1 MVKIGDI
8 ELSSNYVLPAIAG
21 FSDIGLRVLSYRYG
35 AGLCVGEM
43 VSAKGLVY
51 GSENTEALL
60 AVDAREP
67 IKACQLF
74 GGEPEFIKKAIA
86 LKAIN
91 KFDIIDLNFGCPV
104 PKIVKNGEGSALM
117 RDPYR
122 VGQIVNA
129 AVKAAGDRPVTA
141 KMRIGFNEN
150 EINCVR
156 VAKEIEEAGASA
168 ITVHG
173 RTREQFYSGN
183 VNLQA
188 IKEVKKAVS
197 IPVFG
202 NGDVT
207 SRAKAEEMFN
217 ATSVDGIAVA
227 RGAVGRPYIFTELL
241 GKVPV
246 YDIMALVTEHF
257 VLLESV
263 MPERVAVNCI
273 KKHVAGYAYGLRG
286 GKEIKNRVFQATT
299 RDEILDIAKALKN
312 LSE

>member
-1 MVKIGDI
+1 MLKIGDI
-8 ELSSNYVLPAIAG
+8 ELNSPFILPAIAG
-21 FSDIGLRVLSYRYG
+21 FSDIGLRVLAYRYG
-35 AGLCVGEM
+35 AGLCVSEM

-51 GSENTEALL
+51 GSENTESLL
-60 AVDAREP
+60 ATDTREP
-67 IKACQLF
+67 IKAVQLF
-74 GGEPEFIKKAIA
+74 GGEPEFISKAIS
-86 LKAIN
+86 LSVIN

-122 VGQIVNA
+122 VGMIVNS
-129 AVKAAGDRPVTA
+129 AVKSAGGRPVTV

-173 RTREQFYSGN
+173 RTREQFYSGS
-183 VNLQA
+183 VNLDA
-188 IKEVKKAVS
+188 IKAVKEAVS

-207 SRAKAEEMFN
+207 SKAKADEMFSLTN
-217 ATSVDGIAVA
+217 VDGIAVA
-227 RGAVGRPYIFTELL
+227 RGAVGRPYIFAELQGKEPEYDVTELV
-241 GKVPV
+241 K
-246 YDIMALVTEHF
+246 EHF
-257 VLLESV
+257 ALLESV

-273 KKHVAGYAYGLRG
+273 KKHVAGYTYGLRG
-286 GKEIKNRVFQATT
+286 GKEIKVKVFQATT
-299 RDEILDIAKALKN
+299 KEDILSVAESFKN
-312 LSE
+312 LSK

>member
-8 ELSSNYVLPAIAG
+8 ELNSKFILPAIAG

-60 AVDAREP
+60 KVDPREP
-67 IKACQLF
+67 IKAVQLF
-74 GGEPEFIKKAIA
+74 GSEPEFIEKAVKHKS
-86 LKAIN
+86 LN
-91 KFDIIDLNFGCPV
+91 KFDLIDLNFGCPV

-122 VGQIVNA
+122 LGMVVST
-129 AVKAAGDRPVTA
+129 AVKAAGGRPVTA

-156 VAKEIEEAGASA
+156 VAKEIEEAGAQA

-173 RTREQFYSGN
+173 RTREQFYSGE
-183 VNLQA
+183 VNLDA
-188 IKEVKKAVS
+188 IKAVKEAVS

-202 NGDVT
+202 NGNVT
-207 SRAKAEEMFN
+207 DLAKANEMFCH
-217 ATSVDGIAVA
+217 TSVDGIAVA
-227 RGAVGRPYIFTELL
+227 RGAIGRPYIFAELL
-241 GKVPV
+241 GQVPL
-246 YDIMALVTEHF
+246 YDITELIMEHF
-257 VLLESV
+257 ALLESI

-273 KKHVAGYAYGLRG
+273 KKHIAGYTYGLRG
-286 GKEIKNRVFQATT
+286 GKDIKNRVFASTT
-299 RDEILDIAKALKN
+299 RDEIIDVAKSFKN
-312 LSE
+312 LVK

>member
-8 ELSSNYVLPAIAG
+8 ELNSKFILPAIAG

-51 GSENTEALL
+51 GSDNTEALL
-60 AVDAREP
+60 KVDAREP
-67 IKACQLF
+67 IKAVQLF
-74 GGEPEFIKKAIA
+74 GSEPEFIERAVKHKA
-86 LKAIN
+86 LN

-122 VGQIVNA
+122 LGTVVST
-129 AVKAAGDRPVTA
+129 AVKASGGRPVTA

-156 VAKEIEEAGASA
+156 VAKEIEEAGAVA

-173 RTREQFYSGN
+173 RTREQFYSGE
-183 VNLQA
+183 VNLDA
-188 IKEVKKAVS
+188 IKAVKDAVG

-202 NGDVT
+202 NGNVT
-207 SRAKAEEMFN
+207 DAHKADEMFEH
-217 ATSVDGIAVA
+217 TSVDGIAVA
-227 RGAVGRPYIFTELL
+227 RGAIGRPYIFTELM
-241 GKVPV
+241 GQVPV
-246 YDIMALVTEHF
+246 YDITELIMEHF
-257 VLLESV
+257 ALLEST

-273 KKHVAGYAYGLRG
+273 KKHIAAYTYGLRG
-286 GKEIKNRVFQATT
+286 GKDIKNKVFASTT
-299 RDEILDIAKALKN
+299 RDEIIDVAKSFKN
-312 LSE
+312 IVK

>member
-1 MVKIGDI
+1 MVKIGDLQLNSPFI
-8 ELSSNYVLPAIAG
+8 LPAIAG
-21 FSDIGLRVLSYRYG
+21 FSDIGLRVLAYRYG
-35 AGLCVGEM
+35 AGLCVTEM

-51 GSENTEALL
+51 GSENTASLL
-60 AVDAREP
+60 ATDPREP
-67 IKACQLF
+67 IKAVQLF
-74 GGEPEFIKKAIA
+74 GGESEFIEKAIS
-86 LKAIN
+86 LKVIN

-122 VGQIVNA
+122 VGMIVHS
-129 AVKAAGDRPVTA
+129 AVKSAGGRPVSA

-156 VAKEIEEAGASA
+156 VAKEIEEAGASF

-173 RTREQFYSGN
+173 RTREQFYSGK
-183 VNLQA
+183 VNLDA
-188 IKEVKKAVS
+188 IKAVKESVS

-207 SRAKAEEMFN
+207 TLDKASEMFSY
-217 ATSVDGIAVA
+217 TGVDGIAVA
-227 RGAVGRPYIFTELL
+227 RGAVGRPYIFTELQN
-241 GKVPV
+241 KVPE
-246 YDIMALVTEHF
+246 YDITELVKEHF
-257 VLLESV
+257 ALLESV

-273 KKHVAGYAYGLRG
+273 KKHVAGYTYGLRG

-299 RDEILDIAKALKN
+299 REEILDIANLFKN
-312 LSE
+312 LR

>member
-8 ELSSNYVLPAIAG
+8 QLNSSFILPAIAG

-35 AGLCVGEM
+35 AGLCVTEM

-51 GSENTEALL
+51 GSENTESLL
-60 AVDAREP
+60 ATDPREP
-67 IKACQLF
+67 IKAVQLF
-74 GGEPEFIKKAIA
+74 GGEPEFIAKAIS
-86 LKAIN
+86 LPVIN

-104 PKIVKNGEGSALM
+104 PKIIKNGEGSALM

-122 VGQIVNA
+122 VGMIVRS
-129 AVKAAGDRPVTA
+129 AVKSAGGRPVSA

-156 VAKEIEEAGASA
+156 VAKEIEEAGASS
-168 ITVHG
+168 ITIHG
-173 RTREQFYSGN
+173 RTREQFYSGSIN
-183 VNLQA
+183 FDA
-188 IKEVKKAVS
+188 IKAVKESVS

-207 SRAKAEEMFN
+207 SLDKANTMLES
-217 ATSVDGIAVA
+217 TGVDGIAVA

-241 GKVPV
+241 GQVPE
-246 YDIMALVTEHF
+246 YDITELVIEHF
-257 VLLESV
+257 SLLESV

-273 KKHVAGYAYGLRG
+273 KKHVAGYTYGLRG
-286 GKEIKNRVFQATT
+286 GKEIKNRVFLSTT
-299 RDEILDIAKALKN
+299 REEILDIAKAFKN
-312 LSE
+312 LTK

>member
-8 ELSSNYVLPAIAG
+8 QLNSPFVLPAIAG
-21 FSDIGLRVLSYRYG
+21 FSDIGLRVLAYRYG
-35 AGLCVGEM
+35 AGLCVSEM

-51 GSENTEALL
+51 GSDNTEALL
-60 AVDAREP
+60 ATDPREP
-67 IKACQLF
+67 IKAVQLF
-74 GGEPEFIKKAIA
+74 GGEPEFIEKAIS
-86 LKAIN
+86 LKVIN

-122 VGQIVNA
+122 LGMVVSA
-129 AVKAAGDRPVTA
+129 AVKSAGGRPVTA

-168 ITVHG
+168 IIVHG
-173 RTREQFYSGN
+173 RTREQFYSGK
-183 VNLQA
+183 VNLEA
-188 IKEVKKAVS
+188 IKAVKESVY

-207 SRAKAEEMFN
+207 NLDKANEMFSL
-217 ATSVDGIAVA
+217 TKVDGIAVA
-227 RGAVGRPYIFTELL
+227 RGAVGRPYIFTELQ
-241 GKVPV
+241 GKEPE
-246 YDIMALVTEHF
+246 YDITELVNEHF
-257 VLLESV
+257 SLLCGV

-273 KKHVAGYAYGLRG
+273 KKHVAGYTYGLRG

-299 RDEILDIAKALKN
+299 GEEIREIAKLFKN
-312 LSE
+312 LTK